1 MAGTRDTHVPV
12 AMPMTEKIAN
22 TALRQAI
29 NILESVLDPQTILI
43 SGFLPEAILAR
54 LITRLEPL
62 SRSVSSRAER
72 QYPRIQMGAAGQD
85 AVALGAAAL
94 MILAE
99 ISPDYEALLKPQ

>member
-1 MAGTRDTHVPV
+1 M
-12 AMPMTEKIAN
+12 
-22 TALRQAI
+22 
-29 NILESVLDPQTILI
+29 
-43 SGFLPEAILAR
+43 
-54 LITRLEPL
+54 